1 MSHYDSFKL
10 RLLPKLP
17 YSFCIFLT
25 FNHIG
30 RYNANLYLTFSQ
42 ARVILIH
49 NLWHKSIGEC
59 MTKVIATATN
69 KGGEGKTTMSI
80 MLADYAAMV
89 MNKRVLAID
98 LDPQANFSKYYLNL
112 EYDPVYK
119 GGKIPPLHPEYNADS
134 DVGWDGRSTIANIF
148 YGEEVVPYPTSFSN
162 IEILPAH
169 SAKLQEAEAVTKN
182 EVLEKVHLQ
191 LKNFVLLPE
200 VQEEYDIIV
209 IDTPPSKGPLTIAG
223 IKACTD
229 MVIPAQMEEDSI
241 DGIYGMLQLWK
252 QETYARPAENPINIA
267 GILANRVRDVSLH
280 KSFFDHLKSLES
292 TKNYVIDDK
301 IKERII
307 YGELRVKEDR
317 PKSVFDLPKDHAA
330 RVECETV
337 CKNIMGR
344 IYNHG

>member
-1 MSHYDSFKL
+1 
-10 RLLPKLP
+10 
-17 YSFCIFLT
+17 
-25 FNHIG
+25 
-30 RYNANLYLTFSQ
+30 
-42 ARVILIH
+42 
-49 NLWHKSIGEC
+49 
-59 MTKVIATATN
+59 MTKVIANATN

-80 MLADYAAMV
+80 MLAEYAAIIMGK
-89 MNKRVLAID
+89 NVLAID

-119 GGKIPPLHPEYNADS
+119 GGKVPPLHPEHNPAEDG
-134 DVGWDGRSTIANIF
+134 DWDGRSSIANIF
-148 YGEEVVPYPTSFSN
+148 YGEEVIPYPTGFSK

-169 SAKLQEAEAVTKN
+169 SNKLQEAEAVTKN

-191 LKNFVLLPE
+191 LKRFVQLPE
-200 VQEEYDIIV
+200 VQNEYDFIV

-229 MVIPAQMEEDSI
+229 MVIPSQMEEDSI
-241 DGIYGMLQLWK
+241 DGIYGMMQLWK
-252 QETYARPAENPINIA
+252 QETYARPPENPIKLA
-267 GILANRVRDVSLH
+267 GILANRVREVSLH
-280 KSFFDHLKSLES
+280 KSFFDQLKSLES

-301 IKERII
+301 IKERVI

-317 PKSVFDLPKDHAA
+317 PKSVFELPENHVA

-337 CKNIMGR
+337 CKTIMER